1 MSEPAVPSALEPASA
16 TETVAAPT
24 SAIADWIRDL
34 CGDQEWL
41 AWVVITLIGLGALAA
56 LASVSAM
63 VLVWM
68 ERKVSAHM
76 QLRLGPMR
84 TGWHGA
90 LQPMA
95 DGLKL
100 LFKEGLLPRTTDL
113 FSYLLAPFIPMATAL
128 LALAVIPFSETWQLA
143 DPELGIIYVAA
154 LSGMSVFAILIGS
167 WGSNNKYSLLGGMR
181 AAAQALSYEISLL
194 LVLMTAV
201 LMSGETA
208 MQAIVQ
214 SQEGYFW
221 NWWLIRAPG
230 VGFIAF
236 IAFIISATAELNR
249 APFDFAESES
259 ELTGGF
265 HTEYAGMAFAM
276 FFLAE
281 YVHLLVAA
289 CLGAVLFLGGYLPPV
304 PALAFIPGPVW
315 LLVKAFGL
323 VFLFMWFRWTF
334 PRLRIDQLLNLEWKF
349 LMPVALL
356 NLLAA
361 GALRGWGWL

>member
-1 MSEPAVPSALEPASA
+1 MADATAAIATDPAVPRA
-16 TETVAAPT
+16 
-24 SAIADWIRDL
+24 AIAEWIRAA
-34 CGDQEWL
+34 CGEQAWL
-41 AWVVITLIGLGALAA
+41 AWLLVNGLGLLALAA

-63 VLVWM
+63 LLVWL

-84 TGWHGA
+84 TGWHGT
-90 LQPMA
+90 LQPLA

-100 LFKEGLLPRTTDL
+100 LCKEGLMPRTTDL

-128 LALAVIPFSETWQLA
+128 LALAVIPFSPAWQLA
-143 DPELGIIYVAA
+143 DPELGIIYIAA
-154 LSGMSVFAILIGS
+154 LTGMSVFAILIGS

-208 MQAIVQ
+208 LQAIVR
-214 SQEGYFW
+214 SQEGGFW

-230 VGFIAF
+230 VGLIAF
-236 IAFIISATAELNR
+236 VAFLISATAELNR
-249 APFDFAESES
+249 APFDFAEAES

-265 HTEYAGMAFAM
+265 HTEYAGMGFAM

-289 CLGAVLFLGGYLPPV
+289 CIGAVLFLGGYLAPL
-304 PALAFIPGPVW
+304 PALSWIPGPLW
-315 LLVKAFGL
+315 LLGKALLL

-361 GALRGWGWL
+361 GAMRGWGWL